1 MKIKSIKLEGFR
13 RFKNLTIKDI
23 PEETRLVVM
32 IGPNGS
38 GKSSVFDA
46 LHRFRYRSG
55 QILGSVPDSYLIKF
69 DLSEEAFEEQEAEEQ
84 EAEEQE
90 FEEPEVKFHTDP
102 QDDINTLRKSVHM
115 RSAYRND
122 ALDSSY
128 RYLSKTNPLI
138 QELRFRRLAE
148 NDQTV
153 ASNYDRILGPWIER
167 MSGRKKTGEGADEIE
182 DDLYGELRDVIRELF
197 KDPQLTL
204 TGMGNPKNGKIF
216 EFDKGTSR
224 GFSYENLSSGEK
236 SALDLI
242 LDIIVAKLEFN
253 DTVFCIDEPEA
264 HIHTKLQGPLLDQ
277 LYKLIPKNSQL
288 WIATHSIG
296 MVRKAQ
302 DLWSEGKNKGKDL
315 VVFLDF
321 GEDRLDF
328 DKKET
333 ITPTS
338 PNPDLWARTYDI
350 ALGDLAKLVAPKRIV
365 LCEGTNFDADCYNKI
380 FGIHYP
386 ETRFIPIGGSED
398 VQKADT
404 YLIPVIKAVA
414 EGVKILKLRDRDEA
428 DEVEIEENKKKGI
441 RTLSRRNIESYL
453 LDDEVLTKF
462 CEDHKIPDK
471 VQDLLNARQAA
482 LKDSI
487 AEGKPSDDLK
497 TTAQKVHVTAQ
508 KALRP
513 VLIGNKSRGFMKS
526 HLAPCIQPGM
536 PIYEQ
541 LHKDIFGE

>member
-1 MKIKSIKLEGFR
+1 MKIKEIKLEGFR

-23 PEETRLVVM
+23 PEEARLVVM

-46 LHRFRYRSG
+46 LLRFRYSSG
-55 QILGSVPDSYLIKF
+55 QILGSVPDSYLIRF
-69 DLSEEAFEEQEAEEQ
+69 DLSEEAFEELEFEES
-84 EAEEQE
+84 E
-90 FEEPEVKFHTDP
+90 FEEPEVIFHTDP
-102 QDDINTLRKSVHM
+102 PNDRDAFRRSIHV

-122 ALDSSY
+122 ALDQSRS
-128 RYLSKTNPLI
+128 YLSKTNPLI

-148 NDQTV
+148 NDQAV
-153 ASNYDRILGPWIER
+153 ASNYDRILSLWVKR
-167 MSGRKKTGEGADEIE
+167 VSARKKNGETADQIE
-182 DDLYGELRDVIRELF
+182 DELYGQLQEAIQELF

-204 TGMGNPKNGKIF
+204 IGLGNPENGKVF
-216 EFDKGTSR
+216 EFDKGTSS

-236 SALDLI
+236 AALDLI
-242 LDIIVAKLEFN
+242 LDMIVAKPEFN
-253 DTVFCIDEPEA
+253 DTIFCIDEPEA
-264 HIHTKLQGPLLDQ
+264 HIHTKLQGPLLKQ
-277 LYKLIPKNSQL
+277 LYKLIPENSQL

-302 DLWSEGKNKGKDL
+302 DLWSEGTNKGKDL

-321 GEDRLDF
+321 GEKGLDF
-328 DKKET
+328 EKKET

-471 VQDLLNARQAA
+471 VQDLLNARQAS

-497 TTAQKVHVTAQ
+497 PTAQKVHVTAQ

-536 PIYEQ
+536 AVYEQ

>member
-1 MKIKSIKLEGFR
+1 MKIKEIKLEGFR

-55 QILGSVPDSYLIKF
+55 QILGSVPDSYLIKI
-69 DLSEEAFEEQEAEEQ
+69 DLSEEAFEEQEAEEP
-84 EAEEQE
+84 E

-102 QDDINTLRKSVHM
+102 QDDIDTLRKSVHM

-216 EFDKGTSR
+216 EFDKGTSQ

-242 LDIIVAKLEFN
+242 LDIIVAKFEFN

-277 LYKLIPKNSQL
+277 LYKLIPVNSQL

-302 DLWSEGKNKGKDL
+302 DLWREGKNKGKDL

-321 GEDRLDF
+321 GREDLDF
-328 DKKET
+328 DNPET
-333 ITPTS
+333 IKPTPPD
-338 PNPDLWARTYDI
+338 PNFWERVYEV
-350 ALGDLAKLVAPKRIV
+350 ALGDLAELVITERTAF
-365 LCEGTNFDADCYNKI
+365 CESRGFDSECYHNI
-380 FGIHYP
+380 FFNRYSDLTF
-386 ETRFIPIGGSED
+386 EPIEGKGN
-398 VQKADT
+398 
-404 YLIPVIKAVA
+404 VIKSVKAANRALGKIAKNAKVIGIIDGDTATSGDRKRGA
-414 EGVKILKLRDRDEA
+414 EE
-428 DEVEIEENKKKGI
+428 GI
-441 RTLSRRNIESYL
+441 RILSRKTIESYL
-453 LDDEVLTKF
+453 LDDEVLKKL
-462 CEDHKIPDK
+462 CEDHGKSDKIS
-471 VQDLLNARQAA
+471 DLLAA
-482 LKDSI
+482 K
-487 AEGKPSDDLK
+487 
-497 TTAQKVHVTAQ
+497 Q
-508 KALRP
+508 KALDKHGLKP
-513 VLIGNKSRGFMKS
+513 TDKLKLIVQDIHGAAQNILKSVNLGINQKSFMMDI
-526 HLAPCIQPGM
+526 LAPCIQPGM
-536 PIYEQ
+536 NVYEE

>member
-1 MKIKSIKLEGFR
+1 MKIKSIKMEGFR

-46 LHRFRYRSG
+46 LHRFRYISG
-55 QILGSVPDSYLIKF
+55 GILGLNPDSYLIKF
-69 DLSEEAFEEQEAEEQ
+69 GLYEEDFEEPEIQEPEIQ
-84 EAEEQE
+84 EPE
-90 FEEPEVKFHTDP
+90 FEEPEVEFHTDP
-102 QDDINTLRKSVHM
+102 PNDTDAFRRSVHI

-122 ALDSSY
+122 SADSSNFL
-128 RYLSKTNPLI
+128 RKTQPLI
-138 QELRFRRLAE
+138 EQLRFQRLAE

-167 MSGRKKTGEGADEIE
+167 MSARKKTGEMPDEI
-182 DDLYGELRDVIRELF
+182 DKDLYGELRDAIRELF

-204 TGMGNPKNGKIF
+204 TGIGNPKTDKIF
-216 EFDKGTSR
+216 EFDKGTSQ
-224 GFSYENLSSGEK
+224 GFSYQNLSSGEK
-236 SALDLI
+236 AALDLI

-253 DTVFCIDEPEA
+253 DAVFCIDEPEA

-380 FGIHYP
+380 FGTHHP
-386 ETRFIPIGGSED
+386 ETRFIPIGSDQD
-398 VQKADT
+398 VEKADKN
-404 YLIPVIKAVA
+404 LIPVIQAVA
-414 EGVKILKLRDRDEA
+414 EGAEILRLRDRDDA
-428 DEVEIEENKKKGI
+428 DEEEIEENKKKGI
-441 RTLSRRNIESYL
+441 RTLSRRNIEGFL
-453 LDDEVLTKF
+453 LDDEVLLKF
-462 CEDHKIPDK
+462 CEYHNIPD
-471 VQDLLNARQAA
+471 QIQNLIEARQTA
-482 LKDSI
+482 LNDSI
-487 AEGKPSDDLK
+487 ANGKPHDDLK
-497 TTAQKVHVTAQ
+497 PTAQKVHVTARN
-508 KALRP
+508 ALSPTP
-513 VLIGNKSRGFMKS
+513 VGNKKTGFMKN
-526 HLAPCIQPGM
+526 HLAPCIRPGM
-536 PIYEQ
+536 NVYDE
-541 LHKDIFGE
+541 LYDAIFGE

>member
-1 MKIKSIKLEGFR
+1 MKIKEIKLEGFR

-46 LHRFRYRSG
+46 LHRFRYRLG
-55 QILGSVPDSYLIKF
+55 GILGLNPDSYLIKF
-69 DLSEEAFEEQEAEEQ
+69 GLYEEDFEEPGIEEPEIQ
-84 EAEEQE
+84 KPG
-90 FEEPEVKFHTDP
+90 FEEPEVEFHTDAP
-102 QDDINTLRKSVHM
+102 NDTNAFRRSVHV

-122 ALDSSY
+122 PLSDSY

-138 QELRFRRLAE
+138 EQVRFQRLAE

-153 ASNYDRILGPWIER
+153 ASNYDRILGPWVER
-167 MSGRKKTGEGADEIE
+167 MSARRKNQEKADEIE
-182 DDLYGELRDVIRELF
+182 NDLYGELQGAIRELF

-204 TGMGNPKNGKIF
+204 TGLGNPKDQKIF
-216 EFDKGTSR
+216 EFDKGTSQ

-236 SALDLI
+236 AALDLI

-264 HIHTKLQGPLLDQ
+264 HIHTKLQGPLLGQ
-277 LYKLIPKNSQL
+277 LYKLIPENSQL

-321 GEDRLDF
+321 GEKGLDF
-328 DKKET
+328 EKKET

-350 ALGDLAKLVAPKRIV
+350 ALGDLAKLVAPKQIV
-365 LCEGTNFDADCYNKI
+365 LCESTNFDADCYNKI
-380 FGIHYP
+380 FGTHHP
-386 ETRFIPIGGSED
+386 ETRFIPIGSDQD
-398 VQKADT
+398 VEKADEN
-404 YLIPVIKAVA
+404 LIPVIQAVA
-414 EGVKILKLRDRDEA
+414 EGAEILRLRDRDDA
-428 DEVEIEENKKKGI
+428 DEEEIEENKKKGI
-441 RTLSRRNIESYL
+441 RTLSHRNIEGFL
-453 LDDEVLTKF
+453 LDDEVLLKF
-462 CEDHKIPDK
+462 CEYHNIPDK

-487 AEGKPSDDLK
+487 ANGKPHDDLK
-497 TTAQKVHVTAQ
+497 PTAQKVHVTARN
-508 KALRP
+508 ALSPTP
-513 VLIGNKSRGFMKS
+513 VGNKKVGFMKN
-526 HLAPCIQPGM
+526 HLAPLIKPDM
-536 PIYEQ
+536 AVYEQ

>member
-1 MKIKSIKLEGFR
+1 MKIKEIKLEGFR

-23 PEETRLVVM
+23 PEEARLVVM

-46 LHRFRYRSG
+46 LLRFRYSSG
-55 QILGSVPDSYLIKF
+55 QILGSVPDSYLIRF
-69 DLSEEAFEEQEAEEQ
+69 DLSEEAFEELEFEES
-84 EAEEQE
+84 E
-90 FEEPEVKFHTDP
+90 FEEPEVIFHTDP
-102 QDDINTLRKSVHM
+102 PNDRDAFRRSIHV

-122 ALDSSY
+122 ALDQSRS
-128 RYLSKTNPLI
+128 YLSKTNPLI

-148 NDQTV
+148 NDQAV
-153 ASNYDRILGPWIER
+153 ASNYDRILSLWVKR
-167 MSGRKKTGEGADEIE
+167 VSARKKNGETADQIE
-182 DDLYGELRDVIRELF
+182 DELYGQLQEAIQELF

-204 TGMGNPKNGKIF
+204 IGLGNPENGKVF
-216 EFDKGTSR
+216 EFDKGTSS

-236 SALDLI
+236 AALDLI
-242 LDIIVAKLEFN
+242 LDMIVAKPEFN
-253 DTVFCIDEPEA
+253 DTIFCIDEPEA
-264 HIHTKLQGPLLDQ
+264 HIHTKLQGPLLEQ
-277 LYKLIPKNSQL
+277 LYKLIPENSQL

-302 DLWSEGKNKGKDL
+302 DLWSEGTNKGKDL

-321 GEDRLDF
+321 GEKGLDF
-328 DKKET
+328 EKKET

-497 TTAQKVHVTAQ
+497 PTAQKVHVTAQ

-536 PIYEQ
+536 AVYEQ